1 MDRRRFIKTTGLVS
15 FAVFTSSG
23 FLLNGFEQQIHVIG
37 IGGAGRNTVE
47 YAKNTLTQGINYT
60 IISSNLSHKGDS
72 IRRIN
77 YHPDK
82 NARKFKFW
90 DQMKVQIPG
99 NIQPVFKKEG
109 RNKTFSFGSVV
120 KARKNEAED
129 NTTSQTVKYPIHTR
143 RDHLRLKLK
152 SKQYLAIDKLSD
164 DPVMYGNLMHEI
176 FAGVV
181 VKNDIDTVVN
191 KYLYEGVISAKQ
203 AKDIL
208 NYMHAKLNMSM
219 VKDWFSGRYKV
230 VKERDIIIDGKVD
243 RPDRVM
249 IEGDKAI
256 VVDYKFGDKDPTI
269 HAKQVNNYMQRLTML
284 GYKQLEGYV
293 WYISMDEVIKVEQ

>member
-1 MDRRRFIKTTGLVS
+1 MISKEKHTIQPFKINPTTHFVSPVFYYCRESYFKISICYSEKMDRRRFIKTTGLVS

-82 NARKFKFW
+82 NARKFRFW

-109 RNKTFSFGSVV
+109 RIILVSGLSGPTGTLLAKEMFKKFLDNKKDVWFIASYPFYFEGP
-120 KARKNEAED
+120 KNKRRAE
-129 NTTSQTVKYPIHTR
+129 TGTSDIASHKRFISYNLE
-143 RDHLRLKLK
+143 DLR
-152 SKQYLAIDKLSD
+152 AIWGNMLLSD
-164 DPVMYGNLMHEI
+164 AYRQADKYNTKLIQNLI
-176 FAGVV
+176 A
-181 VKNDIDTVVN
+181 
-191 KYLYEGVISAKQ
+191 
-203 AKDIL
+203 
-208 NYMHAKLNMSM
+208 
-219 VKDWFSGRYKV
+219 
-230 VKERDIIIDGKVD
+230 
-243 RPDRVM
+243 
-249 IEGDKAI
+249 
-256 VVDYKFGDKDPTI
+256 
-269 HAKQVNNYMQRLTML
+269 
-284 GYKQLEGYV
+284 
-293 WYISMDEVIKVEQ
+293 